1 MNRQPKPGKGLT
13 LMALGMVALK
23 GEVMKHAFRRVH
35 VRRSRA
41 RLRRAAAVGSG
52 LLVFLGLT
60 VSVGPAYSASVI
72 NVTTTSPDGSG
83 GCSLSEAIIAANTD
97 SNAHASECTAGSG
110 ADTIMLPVGGTF
122 VMSAPYDDYAN
133 YTGPTATPMVTSAIT
148 IEARGATIQH
158 GGSLVPYRAFAVG
171 VTGNLTIREA
181 YVKGFEVQGGDG
193 SSGGGGGMG
202 AGGAV
207 YVRGGSLTV
216 EQSTFESNGALGGDG
231 GAAQVVD
238 CFGPDSAIGGGGGG
252 LGGDGGDEFNGC
264 SSGGGGGGS
273 RGDGASGSNSGTD
286 FGGGGAGGTV
296 DDGSGTNGGA
306 QCGGD
311 GGSTF
316 LLPDGDDGCDGGGGG
331 GGGFHASSAT
341 VATGDGGTGGY
352 GGGGGG
358 GSGSLFNQG
367 SGGRGG
373 FGGGGGAG
381 SKLFIADVLVE
392 GEVGGDGG
400 FGGGGGAGECAV
412 LPFCAGA
419 GGTFAGDGA
428 SLHGGGGAGLG
439 GAIFGHAATITIR
452 NSTFANNYAIR
463 GRSGGGGANDGRGAG
478 GAIFLVGGSLTVV
491 HATVSGNSTGETNAS
506 GQGIGGGGIVVYEPT
521 DGTATS
527 FTLRNTIIAGNGIHE
542 CYVRNTPS
550 VVAGIGNLIVNGSA
564 PSVSDQTHSACPGT
578 AVTDDPGLAAL
589 ALNFPG
595 RTPTMAIAVDSSAA
609 NNADAATALP
619 IDQRGVPR
627 PPAAPDIGAYEF
639 ASPPTTT
646 IALTPA
652 SPDGSND
659 WYKSVVGVSITAVD
673 DGTVAQTRCV
683 LDPTIP
689 PASFSDLPDA
699 TCALTSVGADGQHA
713 IYAASVDADGYV
725 EIPPVSATF
734 KVDRTAPSLAPALS
748 GPALLGA
755 IGVTALPNATDT
767 TSGVASSSCST
778 VDTSTP
784 GVKTLTCTAADN
796 AGNTA
801 TATLTYVVEYNIV
814 GFFDPVPGSKWKVGQ
829 TVPVK
834 VALGNASGARIS
846 DAEGVALA
854 AACRV
859 RFSVTGAQTKAADCM
874 KYDSV
879 ADQFIYTWKLAKTG
893 TGAATIIVSITYP
906 GSSTITQRTLS
917 ITITN

>member
-1 MNRQPKPGKGLT
+1 MTAKR
-13 LMALGMVALK
+13 MVALPTVAVA
-23 GEVMKHAFRRVH
+23 VMDMMLVH

-41 RLRRAAAVGSG
+41 RFQRAAAVGGG
-52 LLVFLGLT
+52 LLALAGVLGLT
-60 VSVGPAYSASVI
+60 VLVGPAYSASVI
-72 NVTTTSPDGSG
+72 NVTTTAPDGSG

-110 ADTIMLPVGGTF
+110 ADTIVLPEGGTL

-148 IEARGATIQH
+148 IEARGATIRH

-171 VTGNLTIREA
+171 DSGSLTIKEA
-181 YVKGFEVQGGDG
+181 YIKGFEIQGGDG
-193 SSGGGGGMG
+193 RDGGGGGMG

-207 YVRGGSLTV
+207 YVHGGFLTV
-216 EQSTFESNGALGGDG
+216 EQSTFEQNGALGGNG
-231 GAAQVVD
+231 GAAHVVD
-238 CFGPDSAIGGGGGG
+238 CVGPNQAIGGGGGG
-252 LGGDGGDEFNGC
+252 LGGDGGEEFNGC
-264 SSGGGGGGS
+264 SSAGGGGGS
-273 RGDGASGSNSGTD
+273 RGDGASGSNTGTD
-286 FGGGGAGGTV
+286 TGGGGGGGTV
-296 DDGSGTNGGA
+296 ENGSGTNGGA

-316 LLPDGDDGCDGGGGG
+316 LLPDGDDGCNGGGGG

-367 SGGRGG
+367 SGGHGG
-373 FGGGGGAG
+373 IGGAG
-381 SKLFIADVLVE
+381 GAGAKLYLGDTLVE
-392 GEVGGDGG
+392 GETGGDGG
-400 FGGGGGAGECAV
+400 FGGGGGAGECAL

-419 GGTFAGDGA
+419 GGTFAGDGD

-439 GAIFGHAATITIR
+439 GAIFGHAATIVVH
-452 NSTFANNYAIR
+452 NSTFVGNYANR
-463 GRSGGGGANDGRGAG
+463 GHFGGGDANDGRGAG

-491 HATVSGNSTGETNAS
+491 HATVSGNATGETNAS

-527 FTLRNTIIAGNGIHE
+527 FTLRNTVIAGNGIHE

-550 VVAGIGNLIVNGSA
+550 AAGSGNLIVNGSA
-564 PSVSDQTHSACPGT
+564 PSVSNQTHGACPGI
-578 AVTDDPGLAAL
+578 AVTVDPGLASL

-595 RTPTMAIAVDSSAA
+595 RTPTMAIAAGSSAV
-609 NNADAATALP
+609 DAADPAHALQT
-619 IDQRGVPR
+619 DQRGVLR
-627 PPAAPDIGAYEF
+627 PAAAPDIGAYEF
-639 ASPPTTT
+639 ATPPTTT
-646 IALTPA
+646 ITLTPA
-652 SPDGSND
+652 SPDGTNG
-659 WYKSVVGVSITAVD
+659 WYRSVVGVSITAVD
-673 DGTVAQTRCV
+673 DGTVAQTRCA
-683 LDPTIP
+683 LDPATA

-699 TCALTSVGADGQHA
+699 ACALTSVGADGQHA

-725 EIPPVSATF
+725 EVPPVSAIF

-748 GPALLGA
+748 GPAVLGA
-755 IGVTALPNATDT
+755 SGVTALPNATDA
-767 TSGVASSSCST
+767 TSGVASSSCGT
-778 VDTSTP
+778 VATSTP
-784 GVKTLTCTAADN
+784 GVKTLTCTATDN

-846 DAEGVALA
+846 DAEGAALA

-859 RFSVTGAQTKAADCM
+859 RFSATGAQPKAVDCM
-874 KYDSV
+874 KYDSA
-879 ADQFIYTWKLAKTG
+879 ADQFVYAWKLAKTG
-893 TGAATIIVSITYP
+893 TGAGTIVVTVTYP
-906 GSSTITQRTLS
+906 GSSTTTQRTLS
-917 ITITN
+917 ITITS